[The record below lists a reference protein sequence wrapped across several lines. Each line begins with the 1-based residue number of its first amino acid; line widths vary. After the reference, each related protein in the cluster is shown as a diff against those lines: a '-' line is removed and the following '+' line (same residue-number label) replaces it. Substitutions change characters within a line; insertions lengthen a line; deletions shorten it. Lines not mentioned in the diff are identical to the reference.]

1 MGRSIFL
8 LLLALS
14 FTACSRAKPRGQ
26 VVRLEPDFTAK
37 SDDKKAPE
45 KASLSVQKST
55 SELPIPSEGEDAA
68 VYHFTMGQAY
78 ALDNDPQRAIESYR
92 ATLVHDPKSAL
103 VRARLGAELVKI
115 GAYSEAK
122 TLCEEAIQLDPKYV
136 DSYLLLAGI
145 QVAAKEY
152 EGAIDTYSK
161 ALKVDPKNRDA
172 LLYHGV
178 TLAEVG
184 RAKEGIAQLEK
195 LVKLKDQA
203 ESSID
208 QGVAYYYLA
217 KVYDQISQK
226 ENAITALK
234 NSLKKRPGFAKAALA
249 LADLYIEKKDEKSAY
264 GVMEETFRENP
275 SSELAERL
283 AEFYMERNNFAKAVV
298 YLETLVEE
306 DPANENMKLRL
317 SLVYWQL
324 KWYDKAR
331 LLLSGLLERYPAS
344 SEIAFYLGELEL
356 ERKDFDGAL
365 LYYKKIS
372 PDYAKYD
379 QMVNRVVFLYRQQKR
394 YGEAESF
401 LLEAMNKRADLVAFY
416 PLLAALY
423 EDQSKLPEARL
434 ALENGRKQF
443 PADENILYYLGFL
456 YDRLGQKEKGVATME
471 HLLSLNPHN
480 ANALNFVGYNLVEK
494 GEGLTPA
501 ERREVLGKAQE
512 YLERAMALKSNDAFV
527 LDSYGWLLY
536 RQGKGREAMKH
547 LEKAAALKPEEG
559 VISEHL
565 ADVYAAL
572 NMPQKAIVAYDKA
585 IKAGGDKEFVARVE
599 SKRENVERALADGKP
614 AKRVPAGSQGA
625 SATAGKRIP
634 ASR

>member
-8 LLLALS
+8 LLVALS
-14 FTACSRAKPRGQ
+14 FTACSTAKPRGQ
-26 VVRLEPDFTAK
+26 VVRLDSNFTK
-37 SDDKKAPE
+37 DGDEKKAPE
-45 KASLSVQKST
+45 KISLSVQNRM

-78 ALDNDPQRAIESYR
+78 ALDNDPARAIESYR
-92 ATLVHDPKSAL
+92 ATLIHDPNSAL

-115 GAYSEAK
+115 GAYGEAK
-122 TLCEEAIQLDPKYV
+122 TLCEEAIKIDPKYV

-152 EGAIDTYSK
+152 EGAIQTYSK
-161 ALKVDPKNRDA
+161 ALKVDPANRDA

-217 KVYDQISQK
+217 KVYDQTSQK
-226 ENAITALK
+226 ENAIAALK
-234 NSLKKRPGFAKAALA
+234 ASLKKRPGFAKAALA
-249 LADLYIEKKDEKSAY
+249 LADLYIEKKDEKAAY
-264 GVMEETFRENP
+264 AVMEETFRESP
-275 SSELAERL
+275 GSELAERL
-283 AEFYMERNNFAKAVV
+283 AEFYMERNDFPKAVV

-306 DPANENMKLRL
+306 DPSNENMKLRL

-331 LLLSGLLERYPAS
+331 LILSGLLERYPAS
-344 SEIAFYLGELEL
+344 SEIAFYMGELEL

-372 PDYAKYD
+372 SDYAKYD

-394 YGEAESF
+394 YGEAEGF
-401 LLEAMNKRADLVAFY
+401 LLEAMRQRPDIVAFY

-423 EDQSKLPEARL
+423 EDQNKLPEAKL
-434 ALENGRKQF
+434 ALERGEKQF

-456 YDRLGQKEKGVATME
+456 YDRVGQKDKGVATME
-471 HLLSLNPHN
+471 RLLSLNPNN
-480 ANALNFVGYNLVEK
+480 ANALNFVGYTLVDK
-494 GEGLTPA
+494 GEALD
-501 ERREVLGKAQE
+501 RAQA
-512 YLERAMALKSNDAFV
+512 YLERAMALKPGDAFV

-559 VISEHL
+559 VIAEHL

-572 NMPQKAIVAYDKA
+572 NMPQKAIAAYEKA

-599 SKRENVERALADGKP
+599 SKRENVQRALAEGEP
-614 AKRVPAGSQGA
+614 AKKIQGS
-625 SATAGKRIP
+625 KRLP